1 MVWQEY
7 GQLYALIR
15 YVIKR
20 VCSVYGV
27 IVSCI
32 LGILLHMASELL
44 YVLQCTALHHA
55 VMLESNL
62 EVVQCLVEKG
72 ADVNSED
79 AAEVR

>member
-1 MVWQEY
+1 MV
-7 GQLYALIR
+7 AIN
-15 YVIKR
+15 
-20 VCSVYGV
+20 S
-27 IVSCI
+27 SSFS
-32 LGILLHMASELL
+32 SELL

-55 VMLESNL
+55 VMLENNL

>member
-1 MVWQEY
+1 MV
-7 GQLYALIR
+7 AIN
-15 YVIKR
+15 
-20 VCSVYGV
+20 S
-27 IVSCI
+27 SSFS
-32 LGILLHMASELL
+32 SELL